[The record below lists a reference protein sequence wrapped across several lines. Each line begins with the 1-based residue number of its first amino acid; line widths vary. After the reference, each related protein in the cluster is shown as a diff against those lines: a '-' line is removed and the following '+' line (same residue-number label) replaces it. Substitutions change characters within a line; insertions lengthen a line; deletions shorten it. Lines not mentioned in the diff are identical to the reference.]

1 MTEENGLPAEIALLW
16 GLREPPRR
24 GRKPSLTVGEITRA
38 AIEVADAEGLGAVS
52 MARVAKEL
60 GNSTMALYRH
70 VDSKDALLKLMADAA
85 LDDPPP
91 TPAGGDWR
99 AGLTAW
105 THSVLAALRKHPW
118 YSRIPL
124 HGPPAGPR
132 NLAWFDSGLGAL
144 ADTPLE
150 EGEKVGVVMGLITL
164 VHGQLRFSV
173 ELAEGFQDNP
183 DAFGR
188 TYSRALRLLVDPRR
202 MPALA
207 RVVGAGVFDHED
219 ERYDESDV
227 DAEFAFSLELYLDG
241 VAAYLARRG

>member
-1 MTEENGLPAEIALLW
+1 MTEDDGLPAEIAMLW

-24 GRKPSLTVGEITRA
+24 GRKPSLTVGDITRA
-38 AIEVADAEGLGAVS
+38 AMEVADAEGLGAVS

-70 VDSKDALLKLMADAA
+70 VDDKAALLKLMADAA
-85 LDDPPP
+85 LDEPPEI
-91 TPAGGDWR
+91 PAGGDWR
-99 AGLTAW
+99 AGLTSWA
-105 THSVLAALRKHPW
+105 TSVLTALRKHPW
-118 YSRIPL
+118 YSRVPL

-132 NLAWFDSGLGAL
+132 NLAWFDRALGTL

-150 EGEKVGVVMGLITL
+150 EAEKVGVVMGLITL

-173 ELAEGFQDNP
+173 ELMEGFQDNP
-183 DAFGR
+183 EAFGR
-188 TYSRALRLLVDPRR
+188 TYGHALRVLVDPRR

-207 RVVGAGVFDHED
+207 RVVEAGVFDHD

-227 DAEFAFSLELYLDG
+227 DADFTFALGLYLDG
-241 VAAYLARRG
+241 VADHLARRG

>member
-1 MTEENGLPAEIALLW
+1 MTDEVGLPAEIALLW
-16 GLREPPRR
+16 GLREAPRR
-24 GRKPSLTVGEITRA
+24 GRKPSLSVDDITRA

-52 MARVAKEL
+52 MARVAQQL

-70 VDSKDALLKLMADAA
+70 VENKESLLKLMADAA
-85 LDDPPP
+85 LEDPPP
-91 TPAGGDWR
+91 LPEDGDWR
-99 AGLTAW
+99 AGLTVW
-105 THSVLAALRKHPW
+105 TTSVLRALRKHPW

-132 NLAWFDSGLGAL
+132 NLAWFDRALHAL

-173 ELAEGFQDNP
+173 ELMEGFQDNP
-183 DAFGR
+183 EAFGR
-188 TYSRALRLLVDPRR
+188 SYSHALRTVVDPRR

-207 RVVGAGVFDHED
+207 RVVDAGVFDHD
-219 ERYDESDV
+219 ELYDESDV
-227 DAEFAFSLELYLDG
+227 DADFTFSLERYLDG
-241 VAAYLARRG
+241 VAAHLDRRG

>member
-16 GLREPPRR
+16 GLREAPRR
-24 GRKPSLTVGEITRA
+24 GRKPSLTVAEITRA

-85 LDDPPP
+85 LEDPPAL
-91 TPAGGDWR
+91 PADGDWR
-99 AGLTAW
+99 TGLTVW
-105 THSVLAALRKHPW
+105 TTSVLDGLRKHPW

-132 NLAWFDSGLGAL
+132 NLAWFDSALSAL

-150 EGEKVGVVMGLITL
+150 EGEKVGIVMGLITL

-173 ELAEGFQDNP
+173 ELAEGFQGNP

-188 TYSRALRLLVDPRR
+188 SYSRALRVVVDPRK

-207 RVVGAGVFDHED
+207 RVVTAGVFDHD
-219 ERYDESDV
+219 ELYDESDV
-227 DAEFAFSLELYLDG
+227 DAEFTFGLELYLDG